1 MLTIIQVLEAT
12 IAARDPYTVTHQRR
26 VAEIAQ
32 DIALEMG
39 LTQKQLQ
46 ALWLASIIHDLGKIA
61 IPAEILTK
69 PAKLKKTEYCIIK
82 EHPEVAVSILTPI
95 KSFNQMSMVILQHH
109 ERMDGSG
116 YPLGLKGKDIL
127 LEAKI
132 LGVADVFEAMTSHR
146 PYRPSLGIEKAYDE
160 LRQNSGIL
168 YDTNVVEACL
178 RIFRN
183 RVHEDSVP
191 PGFVTYPSYTEIP
204 NEYLRTPYASNIR
217 LGL

>member
-12 IAARDPYTVTHQRR
+12 IAARDSYTVAHQRR

-39 LTQKQLQ
+39 LTEKRLQ
-46 ALWLASIIHDLGKIA
+46 TLWLASIIHDLGKIA

-69 PAKLKKTEYCIIK
+69 PAKLRQIEYCIIK
-82 EHPEVAVSILTPI
+82 EHPGVAVSILSPI
-95 KSFNQMSMVILQHH
+95 KFFNQMSMVISQHH

-116 YPLGLKGKDIL
+116 YPFGLKGKDIL

-160 LRQNSGIL
+160 LRQNSGVL
-168 YDTNVVEACL
+168 YDRKVVEASL
-178 RIFRN
+178 QIFEN
-183 RVHEDSVP
+183 RLHKDCVP
-191 PGFVTYPSYTEIP
+191 LDVLTCPSSAEIP
-204 NEYLRTPYASNIR
+204 SEYLRIPYASDISFD
-217 LGL
+217 L

>member
-12 IAARDPYTVTHQRR
+12 IAARDPYTVAHQRR

-39 LTQKQLQ
+39 LIEKRLQ

-69 PAKLKKTEYCIIK
+69 PAKLKETEYCIIK
-82 EHPEVAVSILTPI
+82 EHPEVAVSILNPI
-95 KSFNQMSMVILQHH
+95 KYFNQMSMVILQHH

-116 YPLGLKGKDIL
+116 YPLGLKDKDIL

-168 YDTNVVEACL
+168 YDAKVVEACL

-183 RVHEDSVP
+183 RVHEDRVP
-191 PGFVTYPSYTEIP
+191 LGFATYTSLAEIQ
-204 NEYLRTPYASNIR
+204 NEYLRTPYASEISF
-217 LGL
+217 GL